1 MLITKIF
8 NNTISSFLSIWQ
20 IEKEQTIFLEK
31 RNKQFDIY
39 TKKKKDTFIRTKGED
54 SSAYT
59 WASWT
64 AVRPRNRSPIL
75 THSSTRTKAT
85 TNGGDQNTVEFQNRD
100 RKLHFYQAAGG
111 AIVTR
116 SQSRSLPAGSRRV
129 PSLPRREEG
138 SSDGGQTV
146 PIPGLF
152 SLEWRGHT
160 KGACCFQ

>member
-75 THSSTRTKAT
+75 THSSTPTKAT
-85 TNGGDQNTVEFQNRD
+85 TNGGDQNTVELQNRD
-100 RKLHFYQAAGG
+100 RKPAFLPGRRRG
-111 AIVTR
+111 DRDPIAIEVSTGR
-116 SQSRSLPAGSRRV
+116 I
-129 PSLPRREEG
+129 EEG
-138 SSDGGQTV
+138 SVSPSSRGGFVRWGTDR
-146 PIPGLF
+146 PYPRAL
-152 SLEWRGHT
+152 LARMA
-160 KGACCFQ
+160 GAH